1 MGKKMDRGEP
11 KKECPSCGL
20 GVSLEA
26 NICEFCGW
34 DFEEEDEWILQ
45 IEKLERDLLLEKQK
59 FEPGTVNHKIES
71 TLRSPLLERA
81 EAAQVAARAAPEP
94 EERAQPKVAH
104 TAEDLI
110 HREVPQVR
118 RQPEPPIQ
126 RHVPAPTHQPAPA
139 KVVPEEPAAAKTRKV
154 RSVKAPVA
162 EPAPTPRPEPK
173 PVPRSPE
180 ASRGPG
186 PAGEGGQAR
195 RGEACTARTGGAGDQ
210 EGQDRPEGQGL
221 RGLSAPPAV
230 LSTESMITSSRG
242 RTHAHQVAR
251 SRMF

>member
-1 MGKKMDRGEP
+1 MGKKIDRGEP

-81 EAAQVAARAAPEP
+81 EAAQIAARAAPEP

-118 RQPEPPIQ
+118 RQPEPPVQ
-126 RHVPAPTHQPAPA
+126 RHVPAPTHQPASA

-173 PVPRSPE
+173 PVPAPQRPVEAPAPQVRQVKHAEAKPAQPEPE
-180 ASRGPG
+180 AQETRKV
-186 PAGEGGQAR
+186 
-195 RGEACTARTGGAGDQ
+195 RTVRKVKG
-210 EGQDRPEGQGL
+210 
-221 RGLSAPPAV
+221 
-230 LSTESMITSSRG
+230 
-242 RTHAHQVAR
+242 
-251 SRMF
+251 